1 MTKDSLC
8 MKCNR
13 EVERQK
19 KEEEKALKIK
29 MQEMA
34 EKRRAEEEA
43 ERQKHTALRK
53 EEWNQRRAGIAAFD
67 DVPRVQIGTDGK
79 KQKAQAVSF
88 LKELTYS
95 RVTAKSD
102 PAKFGDFVVL
112 DTETTGLSCTK
123 DAVLEVAAIKVKDY
137 KFVEVF
143 HTMITPPPQ
152 KLSTD
157 SAREAM
163 SVNGITPEM
172 LERAPMLYQII
183 PSLQEFIGD
192 MPLLGHNLEFDLK
205 FLCRAG
211 LNVTEPKRKFFDTYV
226 MAGRSLK
233 KPKWEYDKEIGA
245 YAPNYDKNY
254 DVENYKLE
262 TLCNYFGI
270 DRMDAHRALG
280 DCVDTAQLFRAFIEE
295 KVEIYGAHF

>member
-1 MTKDSLC
+1 MA
-8 MKCNR
+8 KCKRCGKWGFFLKLNSFGQCEKCEKELAEAARLER
-13 EVERQK
+13 ERK
-19 KEEEKALKIK
+19 K
-29 MQEMA
+29 
-34 EKRRAEEEA
+34 
-43 ERQKHTALRK
+43 
-53 EEWNQRRAGIAAFD
+53 AAFWEELNNL
-67 DVPRVQIGTDGK
+67 PHAEIRRDGV
-79 KQKAQAVSF
+79 KQKAQPVSY
-88 LKELTYS
+88 LKEAMTYP
-95 RVTAKSD
+95 RVTAKSNA
-102 PAKFGDFVVL
+102 AKFADFVVL

-123 DAVLEVAAIKVKDY
+123 DAVLEVAAIKVKSF

-152 KLSTD
+152 KLSMD

-172 LERAPMLYQII
+172 LEGAPMLYQII

>member
-1 MTKDSLC
+1 MA
-8 MKCNR
+8 KCKRCGKWGLFLKLNSFGQCEKCEKELAEAARLER
-13 EVERQK
+13 ERK
-19 KEEEKALKIK
+19 K
-29 MQEMA
+29 
-34 EKRRAEEEA
+34 
-43 ERQKHTALRK
+43 
-53 EEWNQRRAGIAAFD
+53 AAFWEELNNL
-67 DVPRVQIGTDGK
+67 PHAEIRRDGV
-79 KQKAQAVSF
+79 KQKAQPVSY
-88 LKELTYS
+88 LKEAMTYP
-95 RVTAKSD
+95 RVTAKSNA
-102 PAKFGDFVVL
+102 AKFSDFVVL

-123 DAVLEVAAIKVKDY
+123 DAVLEVAAIKVKNY
-137 KFVEVF
+137 EFVEVF
-143 HTMITPPPQ
+143 HTMIAPPQ

-172 LERAPMLYQII
+172 LEGAPMLYQII

-211 LNVTEPKRKFFDTYV
+211 LNVTEPKRKFFDTYI